1 MPKNLLKALI
11 KNQFQ
16 PIDIMKIQKLLLSLS
31 SAILIAL
38 STAGASDYEEPYATT
53 VSKTDAQI
61 TINLM
66 HVRYGSQQISILA
79 GCSHPPFPVR
89 WRFWLFQ
96 KICSIHKKTI
106 PRSSY

>member
-1 MPKNLLKALI
+1 
-11 KNQFQ
+11 
-16 PIDIMKIQKLLLSLS
+16 MKIPKLLLSLS

-66 HVRYGSQQISILA
+66 HVRYPSRHKFDPSWLLPSAFFRTLA
-79 GCSHPPFPVR
+79 LLAFSKD
-89 WRFWLFQ
+89 LFY
-96 KICSIHKKTI
+96 
-106 PRSSY
+106 P